1 MKKLKIWKKSLL
13 LIISVTLFLSQTLP
27 AFALW
32 DGATINVVG
41 KYREHEN
48 STATTNVIRVFRLAE
63 GESPLMPAESF
74 TANTKLGGTGE
85 TYIYTPVEET
95 ERADFSR
102 PVPYKMV

>member
-13 LIISVTLFLSQTLP
+13 LIISVTLFLSQALP

-32 DGATINVVG
+32 DGATISTVG

-48 STATTNVIRVFRLAE
+48 SFATTNVIRVFKLAE

-74 TANTKLGGTGE
+74 TANTRINGTGE
-85 TYIYTPVEET
+85 TYIYTPVSYT
-95 ERADFSR
+95 HLRG
-102 PVPYKMV
+102 K